1 MKRIREDAGS
11 ADPTLETAAN
21 VLRHV
26 PAITESSIL
35 KRKIRLAIPSAPAR
49 TAFYLRRPALLL
61 SVLVASAAAA
71 RGLDAPGFRQV
82 REQVSSWGHAP
93 ASHARSLPA
102 SSKHTPNAGEG
113 TATPPSR
120 SSIASVASPQVTAT
134 AKVVASVA
142 KRAVVRPAP
151 VQLKPAAAVAAP
163 GAGSAA
169 PAASDPGT
177 ELMVAAM
184 QARRAGD
191 LGRAERLLTEYR
203 SHYPGGAL
211 AEEALALAIE
221 TATLQGSS
229 RASALARAYLMRFPS
244 GRYRAWVEQTLQ
256 TTR

>member
-1 MKRIREDAGS
+1 MRRIRDDAGS

-49 TAFYLRRPALLL
+49 NAFYLRRPALLL

-71 RGLDAPGFRQV
+71 RGLDAPRFRQV
-82 REQVSSWGHAP
+82 REQVSSWVHGP
-93 ASHARSLPA
+93 ATHARALPA
-102 SSKHTPNAGEG
+102 NKR
-113 TATPPSR
+113 TAHEAESTAAPPSR
-120 SSIASVASPQVTAT
+120 SSVASVASPQVTT
-134 AKVVASVA
+134 RAKVVASVA
-142 KRAVVRPAP
+142 KRAAVRPAP
-151 VQLKPAAAVAAP
+151 VQLKPATVAAP

-191 LGRAERLLTEYR
+191 LGRAERLLTDYR

-229 RASALARAYLMRFPS
+229 RASALGRAYLMRFPS